1 MKRTDE
7 IQGWFGFQTVYNFL
21 VNSVPDG
28 GTFVECGAWL
38 GKSSS
43 YLCDIAKDR
52 INVYIV
58 DTWKGTPNEL
68 HGPHALALNNDIYPM
83 FIENMGDRK
92 FTPIKKDSVEASEQF
107 EDNSCDV
114 VFIDMDHTFD
124 AVMRDIQAWTKKV
137 KVGGYIAGHDYSPA
151 YKHSVIRAVRSSF
164 DLPSIMQK
172 LDCWVVKKE

>member
-1 MKRTDE
+1 MKSTEE
-7 IQGWFGFQTVYNFL
+7 IQGWFGFQSVYNFL
-21 VNSVPDG
+21 VSSVPDG

-52 INVYIV
+52 INVHIV

-68 HGPHALALNNDIYPM
+68 NGPHALALTHDIYSM
-83 FIENMGDRK
+83 FLSNMGDRK
-92 FTPIKKDSVEASEQF
+92 FNAIRKDSVEASKQF

-137 KVGGYIAGHDYSPA
+137 KIGGYIAGHDYTPA
-151 YKHSVIRAVRSSF
+151 YKHSVVRAVRSSF
-164 DLPSIMQK
+164 DLPSISQK